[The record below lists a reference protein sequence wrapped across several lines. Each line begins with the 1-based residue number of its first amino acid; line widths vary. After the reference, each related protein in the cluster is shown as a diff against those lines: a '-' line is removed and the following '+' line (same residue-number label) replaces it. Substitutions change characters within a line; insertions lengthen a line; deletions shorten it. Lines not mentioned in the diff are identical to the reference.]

1 MEQASAR
8 CCVARM
14 KRTSGWIHLVVRVRH
29 GIRTHPPENAQ
40 EKKFYC
46 NFQRVSR
53 ALLHGNR
60 SGLRLRHPD
69 PERGP
74 ACLPLGIP
82 CLLRRGERVRAR
94 VSLSIHLFFQKEEKD
109 AHVLS
114 CPLLGRRGSF
124 RKGTKKSTKRRGCRA
139 WVWCGV
145 WCGGVVDAEEGGGE
159 PTSRYVKAC
168 ARRPRASRSLQV
180 TVI

>member
-14 KRTSGWIHLVVRVRH
+14 KRTSRWIHLVVRVRH
-29 GIRTHPPENAQ
+29 GIRTHPPENAL

-60 SGLRLRHPD
+60 PGLRLRHPD
-69 PERGP
+69 PERARLLALGHPLP
-74 ACLPLGIP
+74 ASS
-82 CLLRRGERVRAR
+82 RRAR
-94 VSLSIHLFFQKEEKD
+94 ARTGFPEHSPFFFQKEEKD

-124 RKGTKKSTKRRGCRA
+124 RKGLKKVRNAGA
-139 WVWCGV
+139 AGLGCGV
-145 WCGGVVDAEEGGGE
+145 WWWCGVVDAEEGGGN
-159 PTSRYVKAC
+159 PLRGT
-168 ARRPRASRSLQV
+168 
-180 TVI
+180 